1 VIEYMHGDDR
11 MPSFDAILGT
21 AALAA
26 ILVLVCIPLWNILKR
41 DLAKP
46 VEPVDPDDDTHV
58 W

>member
-1 VIEYMHGDDR
+1 MLDV
-11 MPSFDAILGT
+11 ILGI

-41 DLAKP
+41 DLTKP
-46 VEPVDPDDDTHV
+46 VQPVDPDDETHV